1 MANNSGANSGFD
13 RDGFLLGGTAL
24 DWKREL
30 ENIFKGVE
38 NKTDKILELLDKIR
52 ELLKKDAENGGGGG
66 RQSNTGRRN
75 GQGQGQLPSVD
86 NAPPAPNNG
95 QPPIDVTVTVN
106 DGNRPPRR
114 ANSGNG
120 VIRQRDENGRFTGAN
135 NQGQGGGSPPP
146 TVNPLPPA
154 PPQNGGGGGNN
165 QPPVP
170 PSPAP
175 QNRRRDSNG
184 RFTGDGS
191 DGANNSGNS
200 NDRQRDANGRFTGEQ
215 KTFFERITDRIGGFF
230 GTVKEAMFTNTDN
243 LDPLISAAQETADI
257 TKAIFKPVALVFKGG
272 KALFNLF
279 RPKRNAN
286 RGQGGQGQGQGG
298 AGGGQGLGGLFLL
311 RAVIPFLR
319 PLMLLVAAGLGLAFG
334 GAKLFDW
341 MQEKFGG
348 WIDGLKNSDIG
359 KFVTE
364 SWRSLV
370 DAVSK
375 KIGVTVEFF
384 KSVKDTVKGTYDMAV
399 QNTTEKIQKTADF
412 FGGVKDTVKG
422 TYDMAVQNTTEKIQK
437 TADFFG
443 GVKDKAVNGFNYVKE
458 SVTNTYDDIKTK
470 NRQFGFNYVDNAIA
484 FKADKQITGLTD
496 AQTRA
501 YAADVAKTESG
512 GIVNKK
518 NSFGFLG
525 QYQFGADALADEG
538 VIDKN
543 KLLAARKMA
552 GKGWYKKGMHK
563 AFLEDSSNWNLEG
576 GQEEFLKNK
585 ALQDRVFVSYTNKN
599 IKRGMVSKAIGKDSS
614 AAQVAGYAKA
624 AHLVGG
630 GAANNLFING
640 VNKTDAYG
648 TDARKYAQQGMA
660 AITTLAPKVELKMV
674 GQKQPTA
681 RNENMPVPL
690 KANVG
695 LPMQSPLIPKM
706 PVISSHSSVS
716 TATPLIYREASMP
729 KPIMPKTQPLPIVD
743 EKIALNTQQPIQVI
757 AKVDK
762 GQVGQDL
769 NNRSLAHVVTGGIS
783 K

>member
-1 MANNSGANSGFD
+1 MANNSGTNSGFD

-52 ELLKKDAENGGGGG
+52 ELLKKDAQNGGGGG
-66 RQSNTGRRN
+66 RQSGTGRRN
-75 GQGQGQLPSVD
+75 SQGQLPPVD
-86 NAPPAPNNG
+86 NAPPASNNG

-154 PPQNGGGGGNN
+154 PPQNGGGGGGN

-191 DGANNSGNS
+191 GGENNSGGS

-230 GTVKEAMFTNTDN
+230 GTVKEAMFSNTDN

-257 TKAIFKPVALVFKGG
+257 TKAIFKPFTLVFKGG

-279 RPKRNAN
+279 RPKRNAEAVAWFKRLFQQLRGIRQDNAN
-286 RGQGGQGQGQGG
+286 RNGQGQGQGG
-298 AGGGQGLGGLFLL
+298 GAGGGNGQGVGGLLLL
-311 RAVIPFLR
+311 RMAIPFLL

-359 KFVTE
+359 KFITE

-370 DAVSK
+370 DGVSK
-375 KIGVTVEFF
+375 KFGVAVEFF
-384 KSVKDTVKGTYDMAV
+384 KSVKDTVKGTYDKVV
-399 QNTTEKIQKTADF
+399 QNTTDK
-412 FGGVKDTVKG
+412 
-422 TYDMAVQNTTEKIQK
+422 MQK

-458 SVTNTYDDIKTK
+458 GVANTYDNIKTK
-470 NRQFGFNYVDNAIA
+470 NRQFGFNYVDNAVA
-484 FKADKQITGLTD
+484 FQAGKQITGLTD

-512 GIVNKK
+512 GIVNKR
-518 NSFGFLG
+518 NSYGFLG

-538 VIDKN
+538 VIDKS
-543 KLLAARKMA
+543 KLLAAKKMA

-576 GQEEFLKNK
+576 GQDAFLNNK

-599 IKRGMVSKAIGKDSS
+599 IKRGMVSKAISKDSS

-630 GAANNLFING
+630 GAANDLFING

-660 AITTLAPKVELKMV
+660 AITNLAPKVELKMA
-674 GQKQPTA
+674 GQKQPTSF
-681 RNENMPVPL
+681 NENMPMPL

-695 LPMQSPLIPKM
+695 LPVQSPLIPKM
-706 PVISSHSSVS
+706 PIISNHSSIS
-716 TATPLIYREASMP
+716 TATPLIYREATMP
-729 KPIMPKTQPLPIVD
+729 KPVMPKTQPLPVVD